1 MNIVNKPEVSRT
13 IVGFYAGMAVF
24 LAVLFG
30 VIFFFIY
37 TDAPEGSFVGLIVL
51 VIIAP
56 IVEGLMLWVLASL
69 YRTRYV
75 VTDSELVLEASSLI
89 GGSKRIPLETIE
101 SVQRTLI
108 PFGFK
113 LFGASFHGGHY
124 YIPSIGRAFIAITN
138 FKDGVLIKT
147 TNGNYVITP
156 TNPDD
161 FIARIEK
168 NKLRAKTKT

>member
-1 MNIVNKPEVSRT
+1 MGVVNKPEVSRT

-30 VIFFFIY
+30 VIFYFIY
-37 TDAPEGSFVGLIVL
+37 TEAPEGSFVGLIVL
-51 VIIAP
+51 AVIAP

-75 VTDSELVLEASSLI
+75 IMDGELVLEASSLI
-89 GGSKRIPLETIE
+89 GGNKRIPLETIE

-108 PFGFK
+108 PFGFR

-138 FKDGVLIKT
+138 FRDGILIKAA
-147 TNGNYVITP
+147 NGNYLITP
-156 TNPDD
+156 SNPDD
-161 FIARIEK
+161 FIAKINMRT
-168 NKLRAKTKT
+168 KTKT